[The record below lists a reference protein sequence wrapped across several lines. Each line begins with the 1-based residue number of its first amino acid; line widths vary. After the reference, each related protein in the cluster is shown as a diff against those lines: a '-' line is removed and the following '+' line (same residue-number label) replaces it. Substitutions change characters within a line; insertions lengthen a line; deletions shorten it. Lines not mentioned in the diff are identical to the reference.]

1 LDILEFKVS
10 VSDYKLIQVFLS
22 QSSTN
27 PGPGIFEVSGDDEQ
41 NLRCTC
47 PGFSVKGT
55 CKHTKYVALA
65 IVENDGVYPIEVST
79 KASLAETELAR
90 QDPDKF
96 REFLLKY
103 GKIKVF

>member
-1 LDILEFKVS
+1 VS
-10 VSDYKLIQVFLS
+10 EYKLIQVFLS

-41 NLRCTC
+41 NLRCTW
-47 PGFSVKGT
+47 
-55 CKHTKYVALA
+55 
-65 IVENDGVYPIEVST
+65 VYPIEVST

-90 QDPDKF
+90 QDPEKF

>member
-1 LDILEFKVS
+1 MSE
-10 VSDYKLIQVFLS
+10 YKLIQVFLS

-41 NLRCTC
+41 NLKCTC

-55 CKHTKYVALA
+55 CKHTKYVYVA
-65 IVENDGVYPIEVST
+65 IEDNDGVYPIEVST
-79 KASLAETELAR
+79 KASLEETEEAKK
-90 QDPDKF
+90 DPDKF
-96 REFLLKY
+96 RDFILKY

>member
-1 LDILEFKVS
+1 MGFKVN
-10 VSDYKLIQVFLS
+10 VSEYNLIQVFLS
-22 QSSTN
+22 QKSTN

-47 PGFSVKGT
+47 PGFSIKGT
-55 CKHTKYVALA
+55 CKHTKYVSIA
-65 IVENDGVYPIEVST
+65 ISENDGVYPIEVST
-79 KASLAETELAR
+79 KASMEETAQAR
-90 QDPDKF
+90 ETPEKF